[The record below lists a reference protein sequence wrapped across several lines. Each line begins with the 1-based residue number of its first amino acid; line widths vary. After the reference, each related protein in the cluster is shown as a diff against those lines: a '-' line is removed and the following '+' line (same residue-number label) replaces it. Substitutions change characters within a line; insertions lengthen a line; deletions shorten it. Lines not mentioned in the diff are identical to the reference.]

1 MYMYMYVPVITNIS
15 TVEPPIADSPRSGS
29 PLYSGQNTIPR
40 MNLPY
45 NTRTS
50 NLRKAA
56 TSEFSRTDNRG
67 NPIQPRATQ
76 NYLHER
82 TDDHTPELAC
92 MIVVIIIVLV
102 IKLVQ

>member
-1 MYMYMYVPVITNIS
+1 
-15 TVEPPIADSPRSGS
+15 
-29 PLYSGQNTIPR
+29 

-67 NPIQPRATQ
+67 NPIQPCATQ

-82 TDDHTPELAC
+82 TDDHTQKLAC
-92 MIVVIIIVLV
+92 MIVVIISMHDCSGHQACSVEEYVSGENKSIYLQ
-102 IKLVQ
+102 KNG